1 MVGRGGWE
9 GGGGRVVV
17 MGGKVK
23 GVGLGVR

>member
-9 GGGGRVVV
+9 GDDGRVVM

-23 GVGLGVR
+23 GVGWGVG